1 MSLTLIFIALTVALS
16 IYAWNNP
23 HIMNK
28 WIMNPYSVYRH
39 KEYYR
44 FLTAGFI
51 HADYGHLLFN
61 MLSLYFFGDVV
72 EYYFTQVFGES
83 TGIIYYAVLYLGGI
97 LAGGIPGFMDNKN
110 NSYYNALGASGGVS
124 AVVFSAI
131 LFDPLSKIY
140 IYFAIGLPGFIYAIL
155 YSAYSYYMSKRNL
168 DNIGHS
174 AHLWGAGFGVVFT
187 LLLEPS
193 LFMHFINQILSWSL

>member
-1 MSLTLIFIALTVALS
+1 
-16 IYAWNNP
+16 
-23 HIMNK
+23 
-28 WIMNPYSVYRH
+28 
-39 KEYYR
+39 
-44 FLTAGFI
+44 
-51 HADYGHLLFN
+51 
-61 MLSLYFFGDVV
+61 
-72 EYYFTQVFGES
+72 
-83 TGIIYYAVLYLGGI
+83 
-97 LAGGIPGFMDNKN
+97 MDNKN

-124 AVVFSAI
+124 AVLFSAI

-155 YSAYSYYMSKRNL
+155 YSAYSYYMSKRIL

-193 LFMHFINQILSWSL
+193 LFMHFIKQILSWSL